1 MKKTRAMIIGAIG
14 SGKSTLTNV
23 LLGKDE
29 NSVKTQTLNYKDW
42 LVDTPGEYMENPMYY
57 KSLMATSLEV
67 THVLFIQDAASAKCS
82 FPPQFSMGIPKLPI
96 GIVTKSDHP
105 QADVQ
110 RARTFLRKAMPKGP
124 IITVSSFKKE
134 GIQEIK
140 DLAACHS
147 FSEMKEYL
155 QSKGLD
161 SW

>member
-1 MKKTRAMIIGAIG
+1 MIIGAIG
-14 SGKSTLTNV
+14 SGKSTLTNA

-42 LVDTPGEYMENPMYY
+42 IVDTPGEYMENPMYY

-67 THVLFIQDAASAKCS
+67 THVLFIQDASALKSS

-105 QADVQ
+105 QADVE
-110 RARTFLRKAMPKGP
+110 RARNFLRRAMPKGP
-124 IITVSSFKKE
+124 IVTASSFTKE
-134 GIQEIK
+134 GIEDIK
-140 DLAACHS
+140 ELAARHS
-147 FSEMKEYL
+147 FADMEDYL
-155 QSKGLD
+155 QSKGIE